1 MMNDIIAE
9 AKAKKECLGFY
20 TNEEQPTNFLCGYPL
35 EVSKDALIVASI
47 APNGMYDGYIY
58 LEKDCIFQIESNTR
72 YIENIEQLY
81 AFHKKT
87 HKAIECKNDLLA
99 RSLLEFARR
108 EGYMVSVELFHL
120 EVKDICGFVQTC
132 SQDEVVIQLF
142 NLDGE
147 EDGTAVFC
155 YETISAISCDTED
168 EIKMRLIHE
177 IKKGTQS
184 GVL

>member
-1 MMNDIIAE
+1 MMNGIIAE

-20 TNEEQPTNFLCGYPL
+20 TNEEQPTTFLCGYPL

-81 AFHKKT
+81 SFHKKA

-142 NLDGE
+142 NLNGE

-155 YETISAISCDTED
+155 YETISAISCDQRT
-168 EIKMRLIHE
+168 K
-177 IKKGTQS
+177 
-184 GVL
+184 

>member
-9 AKAKKECLGFY
+9 AKPKKECLEFY
-20 TNEEQPTNFLCGYPL
+20 SNEEKPTNFLCGYPL
-35 EVSKDALIVASI
+35 EVSKDAMIVASM

-58 LEKDCIFQIESNTR
+58 LEKSSIFRIGINTR
-72 YIENIEQLY
+72 YIKNIEQLY
-81 AFHKKT
+81 SFHKQT
-87 HKAIECKNDLLA
+87 HKAIGCKNDLLA